1 MIQLKALQKMNIVGK
16 VINMTPK
23 MASMST
29 QGIVQ
34 HKAKAS
40 PLVAMVFAALLGF
53 GMITIA
59 GHLQAHTLHDAAHDT
74 RHATGFPCH

>member
-1 MIQLKALQKMNIVGK
+1 MIQLIALQKINIVGK

-29 QGIVQ
+29 QDIVQ
-34 HKAKAS
+34 QKAKTS
-40 PLVAMVFAALLGF
+40 PLVAIAFAALLGF